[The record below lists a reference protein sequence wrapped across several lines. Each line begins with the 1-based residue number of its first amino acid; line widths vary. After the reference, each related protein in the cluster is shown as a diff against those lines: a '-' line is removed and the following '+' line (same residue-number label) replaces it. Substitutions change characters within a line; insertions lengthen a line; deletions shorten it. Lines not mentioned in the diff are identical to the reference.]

1 MVIMKIRDK
10 FGFAFEHPNSHEETS
25 TLQNR
30 EPALPRVTEVYN
42 KDSESSTDHMSPAV
56 AGSK

>member
-1 MVIMKIRDK
+1 MVIMEIGDK

-30 EPALPRVTEVYN
+30 EARLSRVTEVY
-42 KDSESSTDHMSPAV
+42 
-56 AGSK
+56 